1 MTMRNKVK
9 VFRAI
14 NDMTQEELADK
25 VNVTRRTINS
35 IERQKYNPSIEVA
48 FKIARVFKVPVEEVF
63 ILDDEDPKHAAP
75 ENG

>member
-9 VFRAI
+9 VFRAM

-48 FKIARVFKVPVEEVF
+48 FRIARVFKVPVEEVF
-63 ILDDEDPKHAAP
+63 ILDDEDQEKNYSD
-75 ENG
+75 E